1 MNQMATSQAQPSF
14 PLNFPD
20 FRPSVSESSVSD
32 APERAKC
39 LVVEEH
45 PAQLAALAAA
55 LRKPDREIFTATS
68 AAEAM
73 SLSREHDFAFVLLDL
88 QIPTLD
94 GHALAEMMRGAERS
108 SATPIVLMSAA
119 SPHDPLPVFR
129 GFDAAAVDVLF
140 KPVNP
145 VILEQKAKLF
155 FEMYRQKQELARTL
169 RAREDVLAIV
179 SHDMRTPLSVVHN
192 TASMLLNPKY
202 QLSPQQV
209 REQYERIKRNV
220 ELMNRMI
227 GDLLDMAN
235 LRAGNL
241 SIDLKPMIINEVL
254 RDSVNAHETP
264 AREKGLT
271 LTYDA
276 GTDVMPAQADRARLT
291 QLFHNLIG
299 NSIKFCKAGDRITVA
314 SRTRGDQ
321 AHIEISDTGPGI
333 APEDLPHIFDPYYS
347 ASRKHQKTG
356 TGLGLYIGK
365 GIVDA
370 HGGQIR
376 CGSQPGVGTTF
387 SITLPL
393 AAALATAVPAAH

>member
-1 MNQMATSQAQPSF
+1 MNQMATPQSLPPF
-14 PLNFPD
+14 PLHFAD
-20 FRPSVSESSVSD
+20 SSSSRNE
-32 APERAKC
+32 APVNEAVERAKC
-39 LVVEEH
+39 LVVEDH
-45 PAQLAALAAA
+45 PAQLAALAEA

-73 SLSREHDFAFVLLDL
+73 NLSREHDFAFVLLDL

-108 SATPIVLMSAA
+108 SSTPIVFMSAA
-119 SPHDPLPVFR
+119 GPQVPLPVFR

-145 VILEQKAKLF
+145 MILEQKAKLF
-155 FEMYRQKQELARTL
+155 FELYRQKQELARAL
-169 RAREDVLAIV
+169 KAREDVLAIV
-179 SHDMRTPLSVVHN
+179 SHDMRTPLSVVAT

-209 REQYERIKRNV
+209 RDQYERIKRNV
-220 ELMNRMI
+220 DLMNRMI

-235 LRAGNL
+235 LRAGKL
-241 SIDLKPMIINEVL
+241 SIEPKPMIINEVL
-254 RDSVNAHETP
+254 RDAVATHEAP
-264 AREKGLT
+264 AREKGVT
-271 LTYDA
+271 LAYDA
-276 GTDVMPAQADRARLT
+276 GTDVMRAQADRARLT

-299 NSIKFCKAGDRITVA
+299 NAIKFCKSGDRITVV
-314 SRTRGDQ
+314 SRTRGGT
-321 AHIEISDTGPGI
+321 ALIEISDTGPGI

-347 ASRKHQKTG
+347 ASRKHEKTG

-393 AAALATAVPAAH
+393 AAEAPAAASAAQ